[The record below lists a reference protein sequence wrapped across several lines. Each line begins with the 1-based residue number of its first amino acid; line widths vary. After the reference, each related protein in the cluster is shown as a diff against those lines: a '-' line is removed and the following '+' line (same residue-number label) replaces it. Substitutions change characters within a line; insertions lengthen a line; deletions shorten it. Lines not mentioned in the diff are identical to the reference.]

1 MLKLYNTLTRRLES
15 FTPLNPTKVG
25 LYVCGPT
32 VYDRAH
38 LGNARPY
45 TIFDVLV
52 RLLRT
57 TYDVTYVRNITDI
70 DDKIINASLQSGDS
84 IETITHKTTAFF
96 HKDMAALGNL
106 PPTIEPKAT
115 EHVNEMIE
123 MIEQLLQKGIA
134 YAQAG
139 HVLFH
144 VPSFAPY
151 GALSGCKC
159 DEMIAGARVEVAPY
173 KKDPTDFVLWK
184 PSTPEQPGWES
195 PWGRG
200 RPGWHIECSAMSF
213 KHLGVNFDIHGGGQ
227 DLIFP
232 HHENEI
238 AQSKAVHGF
247 DTFARYWMHNGIL
260 LVNGEKMSKSLGNF
274 ITIQELLNQAR
285 GEVIRFAL
293 LSTHYRQPLDW
304 TNETL
309 VQAKSSLN
317 RLYTALEGF
326 EEENL
331 SQAKIDQGI
340 LNALQDDLNT
350 PLAIARLH
358 ELAREAN
365 KMEKGRIKQDIQAKL
380 KISAAFL
387 GLLQCSSESW
397 FKADCSHGLSS
408 EVIAEL
414 IIQRQI
420 AREAKDFKK
429 ADQIRLK
436 LEDEGILLLDSSEG
450 TTWRRK

>member
-1 MLKLYNTLTRRLES
+1 MLQLYNTLTRRLEP
-15 FTPLNPTKVG
+15 FVPITPSKVG

-52 RLLRT
+52 RLLRR
-57 TYDVTYVRNITDI
+57 TYEVTYVRNITDI
-70 DDKIINASLQSGDS
+70 DDKIINASLQTSES
-84 IETITHKTTAFF
+84 IETITRKTTAFF
-96 HKDMAALGNL
+96 HEDMSALGNL

-115 EHVNEMIE
+115 EHVSEMIE
-123 MIEQLLQKGIA
+123 MIEQLLQKEVA
-134 YAQAG
+134 YIRDG

-144 VPSFAPY
+144 VPSFPSY

-159 DEMIAGARVEVAPY
+159 EEIIAGARIEIAPY

-213 KHLGVNFDIHGGGQ
+213 KHLGINFDIHGGGQ

-232 HHENEI
+232 HHENEM
-238 AQSKAVHGF
+238 AQSTAVNGSGS
-247 DTFARYWMHNGIL
+247 FARYWMHNGIL

-274 ITIQELLNQAR
+274 ITIQNLLSQAR

-309 VQAKSSLN
+309 LQSKAALN
-317 RLYTALEGF
+317 RLYTALEGV
-326 EEENL
+326 EEENSL
-331 SQAKIDQGI
+331 QMIDQGI
-340 LNALQDDLNT
+340 LDALQDDLNT

-365 KMEKGRIKQDIQAKL
+365 KKEKGCVKQDIQARL
-380 KISAAFL
+380 KSSAAFL
-387 GLLQCSSESW
+387 GFLQCSSGSW

-408 EVIAEL
+408 EAIEEL
-414 IIQRQI
+414 IMQRRK
-420 AREAKDFKK
+420 ARESKNFVE

-436 LEDEGILLLDSSEG
+436 LEEADILLLDTAQG
-450 TTWRRK
+450 TNWRRK